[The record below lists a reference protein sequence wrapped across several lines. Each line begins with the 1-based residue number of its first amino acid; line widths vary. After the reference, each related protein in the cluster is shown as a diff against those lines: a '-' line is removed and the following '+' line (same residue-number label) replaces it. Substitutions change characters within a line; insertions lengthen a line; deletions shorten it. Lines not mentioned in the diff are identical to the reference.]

1 MLGLMASQ
9 PIGGALVARIGS
21 RPLVRAG
28 ALLCALSLIPVS
40 LSTSFAAL
48 SLAFLFVGSSNGLLD
63 VSMNVH
69 GLAVERRLGRPILA
83 TLHAAFSFGVLAAA
97 TAGGLVASAGVG
109 VQAHM
114 AGATV
119 VAICVALLATRHLLP
134 SDVDAAPEG
143 PLIARPTRALAVVG
157 LFAFCVLLSEGA
169 VNDWA
174 AVYLKGDLG
183 AERGPGRR
191 RARGVL
197 ADHGI
202 RPPHGGP
209 AGGAARPGAARAR
222 RRRAGGARH
231 DGRGGRRAPG
241 HGDRRLR
248 GHGARPVEP
257 VPAGDPGRLRARGR
271 ARGRRWRPC
280 PAPATWASSPGRR
293 WSGCMSELI
302 GLRSALLLVAVLC
315 ALATVLAG
323 AVRAPVRAR

>member
-119 VAICVALLATRHLLP
+119 VAICVALIATRHLLP

-183 AERGPGRR
+183 AEEGLAAAGLAAFSLTMGFGRLMGDRLAERLGPVRLARAGAGLAALGMTVAVAGGRQGTAIAGFAAMGLGLSSLFPLAIRAGSARGDAPGRGP
-191 RARGVL
+191 L
-197 ADHGI
+197 Y
-202 RPPHGGP
+202 
-209 AGGAARPGAARAR
+209 
-222 RRRAGGARH
+222 
-231 DGRGGRRAPG
+231 
-241 HGDRRLR
+241 
-248 GHGARPVEP
+248 
-257 VPAGDPGRLRARGR
+257 
-271 ARGRRWRPC
+271 C
-280 PAPATWASSPGRR
+280 
-293 WSGCMSELI
+293 
-302 GLRSALLLVAVLC
+302 
-315 ALATVLAG
+315 
-323 AVRAPVRAR
+323 